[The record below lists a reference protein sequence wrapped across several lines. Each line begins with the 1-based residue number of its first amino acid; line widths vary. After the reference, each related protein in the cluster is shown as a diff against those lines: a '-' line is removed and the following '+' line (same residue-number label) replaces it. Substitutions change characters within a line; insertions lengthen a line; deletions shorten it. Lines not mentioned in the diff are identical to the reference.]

1 MQNDLN
7 EITAPSEL
15 ASKGFQVR
23 YGIIAISVAMAFM
36 LYLDRVCLGEIVKNA
51 SFQDEFG
58 ASKESIGRVLGAF
71 FFSYALFQI
80 PAGWLSDRY
89 GARITLTT
97 YILAWSILTGITGFA
112 SSLTGLL
119 IARLACGVAQA
130 GAYPTSGGLIRNWYP
145 TKSRGIASGWV
156 SMGGRIGGTT
166 APYLTA
172 LLVWQLSSWRSV
184 LYVYCWVGVVVA
196 IGYYWVIRNTPDE
209 HPLIGADELR
219 AIGHTPDP
227 VRPTLTELWPLLW
240 ACCCNRSLWLN
251 SLAQLSTN
259 IGWVFLIT
267 WLPTYL
273 SESKGV
279 DPLKGALMVSIVLA
293 VGIPGQL
300 IGGLAS
306 DIAVRRFGL
315 RIGRVITPAIASS
328 IAGLAYFA
336 CLGLDSVWA
345 IVFCCAVVSMMT
357 DIGNPSIWAFMQD
370 IGGRNTAAIYGWANM
385 WGNFGASFG
394 SLMVP
399 TLLTWGQS
407 SGSGQAM
414 VFIACGSAFFV
425 SAVAMLGMDATR
437 PIESKR

>member
-1 MQNDLN
+1 
-7 EITAPSEL
+7 
-15 ASKGFQVR
+15 
-23 YGIIAISVAMAFM
+23 M

-51 SFQDEFG
+51 SFQEEFG

-89 GARITLTT
+89 GARITLTI
-97 YILAWSILTGITGFA
+97 YILSWSLLTGITGFA

-130 GAYPTSGGLIRNWYP
+130 GAYPTSGGLIRKWYP
-145 TKSRGIASGWV
+145 TKSRGSASSWV

-172 LLVWQLSSWRSV
+172 LLIWQLGSWRSV
-184 LYVYCWVGVVVA
+184 LYVYCWIGVVVA
-196 IGYYWVIRNTPDE
+196 AGYFWVIRNSPQE
-209 HPLIGADELR
+209 HPMIDADELK
-219 AIGHTPDP
+219 AIGHRPDP
-227 VRPTLTELWPLLW
+227 ERPTLAELWPLLW

-279 DPLKGALMVSIVLA
+279 DALKGAAMVSIVLA

-315 RIGRVITPAIASS
+315 RLGRVITPAIASS

-345 IVFCCAVVSMMT
+345 IVFCCAIVSMMT
-357 DIGNPSIWAFMQD
+357 DIGNPSTWAFMQD
-370 IGGRNTAAIYGWANM
+370 IGGRNTATIYGWANM
-385 WGNFGASFG
+385 WGNLGASFG

-399 TLLTWGQS
+399 KLLTWGQS